1 MMTMNAFGSFSW
13 HVFILFVIVFRESRG
28 GNVLYET
35 PHVSSGREVV
45 VLNHRMRGQDLT
57 LLQPPPLLVALAPS
71 PVLTCLVTF
80 FLWLYTLD

>member
-13 HVFILFVIVFRESRG
+13 HVFILFVIVFRESSG
-28 GNVLYET
+28 GNVLYKT

-57 LLQPPPLLVALAPS
+57 LLPNHLVALAPS